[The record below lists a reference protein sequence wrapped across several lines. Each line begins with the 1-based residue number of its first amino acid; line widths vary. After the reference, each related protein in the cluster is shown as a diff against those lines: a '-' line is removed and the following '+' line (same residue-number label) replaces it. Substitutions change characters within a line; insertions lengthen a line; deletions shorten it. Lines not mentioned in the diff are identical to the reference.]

1 MWSVLKTSDT
11 PYYYWKRRKEAPRS
25 DPMVATLNEA
35 LYDAF
40 DAHRNEVLDIVI
52 NVVAVT
58 HMLTALQTWYR
69 NVQEMRGETRCSM
82 LVGLLSFQMNLARH
96 ERNRNLEL
104 STLLANSK
112 LRVAEQALEELRH
125 ARDAD
130 LIV

>member
-1 MWSVLKTSDT
+1 
-11 PYYYWKRRKEAPRS
+11 
-25 DPMVATLNEA
+25 MVATLNEA